1 MDVSI
6 KTCRLSV
13 GPARRW
19 DTLLSSLILLSLR
32 SGSEISKGCRFF
44 FFIGT
49 SSFFSF
55 YEISF
60 KRSLRSSRQ
69 SIQSSANLLSNAGK
83 G

>member
-32 SGSEISKGCRFF
+32 SGSEISKGCCFF
-44 FFIGT
+44 FLLVRPL
-49 SSFFSF
+49 SFPSMKF
-55 YEISF
+55 
-60 KRSLRSSRQ
+60 
-69 SIQSSANLLSNAGK
+69 LLKEA
-83 G
+83 

>member
-32 SGSEISKGCRFF
+32 SGSEISKGCCFF
-44 FFIGT
+44 FFLLVRPL
-49 SSFFSF
+49 SFPSMKF
-55 YEISF
+55 
-60 KRSLRSSRQ
+60 
-69 SIQSSANLLSNAGK
+69 LLKEA
-83 G
+83 